1 MFDTRLNSS
10 KHAFARARS
19 IRRIL
24 VYVRSVGRSSFRF
37 NPSVWHFCPAKYIYA
52 AAAVGKGGKQS
63 EKSDLLSLHRRKT
76 LVSSVLRCLLVLIQ
90 FHFKPW
96 LSRLFINPRDRIIWK
111 CYYLPT
117 GFDHRAEEEF
127 SRKLIA
133 FGVAGPHLDTRVSVR
148 ISHCFLVGF
157 TGTSDPVERF
167 CVWRWER
174 IGCALNL
181 EGGRFSWRF
190 LLRCQRR
197 KFSKGEER
205 EKCVQCGKEEN
216 PAERA
221 EK

>member
-1 MFDTRLNSS
+1 M
-10 KHAFARARS
+10 
-19 IRRIL
+19 
-24 VYVRSVGRSSFRF
+24 
-37 NPSVWHFCPAKYIYA
+37 
-52 AAAVGKGGKQS
+52 GKGGKQS

-181 EGGRFSWRF
+181 EGGRRFSWRF
-190 LLRCQRR
+190 LLRCRRR